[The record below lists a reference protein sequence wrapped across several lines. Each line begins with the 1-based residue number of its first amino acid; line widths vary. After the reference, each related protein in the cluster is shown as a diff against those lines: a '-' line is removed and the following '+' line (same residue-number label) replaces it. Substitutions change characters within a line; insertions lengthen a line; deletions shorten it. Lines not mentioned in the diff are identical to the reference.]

1 MKLSLGFS
9 PCPNDTYIF
18 DALAH
23 QKIDTEGLEFDIV
36 FADVETLNNNAHHED
51 LDITKLS
58 YHAYAYMSRNYQLLT
73 SGSALGRGCGPL
85 LISKGEIPRSK
96 IEFCLVG
103 IPGKL
108 TTANFLLSMA
118 FPEAATKK
126 EYVFSEIENAL
137 LSEAIDIGVIIHEN
151 RFTYQAKGLKKI
163 IDLGEWW
170 EKKYQLPIPLGG
182 ICVRRNFDTDL
193 KQKINRVLKRSV
205 EFAMKNPDQTM
216 DFVRQHS
223 QEMEEEVMKKH
234 IQLYVNDFTVDLG
247 AEGKNAVEKLYEVA
261 MEKRIIGGMVYPLFV

>member
-126 EYVFSEIENAL
+126 EYVFSSPL
-137 LSEAIDIGVIIHEN
+137 LPFPANVVE
-151 RFTYQAKGLKKI
+151 
-163 IDLGEWW
+163 
-170 EKKYQLPIPLGG
+170 
-182 ICVRRNFDTDL
+182 
-193 KQKINRVLKRSV
+193 RS
-205 EFAMKNPDQTM
+205 P
-216 DFVRQHS
+216 
-223 QEMEEEVMKKH
+223 
-234 IQLYVNDFTVDLG
+234 
-247 AEGKNAVEKLYEVA
+247 
-261 MEKRIIGGMVYPLFV
+261 